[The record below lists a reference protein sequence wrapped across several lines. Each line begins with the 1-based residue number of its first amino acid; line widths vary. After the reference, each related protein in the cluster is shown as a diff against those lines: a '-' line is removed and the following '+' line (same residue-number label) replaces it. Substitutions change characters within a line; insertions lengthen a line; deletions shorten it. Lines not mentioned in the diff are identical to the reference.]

1 MSELGGK
8 VKRGFVWD
16 MAGSFFNQISGL
28 VITIFLA
35 RLLSPEEF
43 GVVALAMVFISLTSV
58 FTDVGFTQGLIQ
70 REKVDNGHY
79 NSIFL
84 VNISL
89 SLIMSAVIYLSAGL
103 IGDFYDSDEVV
114 HVVKYLALIPIIS
127 SFGMVHKS
135 ILVRKMKFKELSLR
149 TVVCSVFGGV
159 VGISAAIYG
168 EGAFSL
174 VWKQLASELIGVIVF
189 WWGSKWIPNFRFSL
203 SKVKDL
209 FNFSQ
214 FVFFDALVR
223 TFFDRLDTLF
233 IGKVFSPEILGLFG
247 RAKSLN
253 LIVSDYTTSSV
264 RKVMFPALSSIQNEP
279 KRFKAVFLRI
289 VSVSSA
295 GSGFLAGIM
304 FFIAEPFILLV
315 LGEQWRGSISIFKL
329 LVFITLISPH
339 IGINAQAI
347 LSKGYSKTK
356 LYMNGVH
363 RFLGL
368 LPMGIGFFYGI
379 EVFTLTLVLVK
390 FAVLFFY
397 ILFAQNKLHINW
409 WDQWKRI
416 LIPMAPFVGC
426 ILIFYFL
433 TPFASTTL
441 NINNLY
447 LDVGKAFI
455 FAIVYLLYLKM
466 INNELFDVLASF
478 LSKGKSWMKS
488 IKRK

>member
-8 VKRGFVWD
+8 VKRGFAWD
-16 MAGSFFNQISGL
+16 MAGSLFNQVSGL
-28 VITIFLA
+28 LITIFLA
-35 RLLSPEEF
+35 RLLTPEEF

-89 SLIMSAVIYLSAGL
+89 SFVMGGIIYLSAGM
-103 IGDFYDSDEVV
+103 IGDFYDSEEVV
-114 HVVKYLALIPIIS
+114 HVVKYLSLIPIIA
-127 SFGMVHKS
+127 SFGMVHRS

-149 TVVCSVFGGV
+149 TAICSVFGGII
-159 VGISAAIYG
+159 GITAAFYG

-189 WWGSKWIPNFRFSL
+189 WWGSKWIPDLRFSM

-209 FNFSQ
+209 FSFSQ

-253 LIVSDYTTSSV
+253 LIVSDYTTNSI
-264 RKVMFPALSSIQNEP
+264 RKVMFPALSSIQHEP
-279 KRFKAVFLRI
+279 KRFNTVFLRI
-289 VSVSSA
+289 VTISSA
-295 GSGFLAGIM
+295 GSVLLAGIM
-304 FFIAEPFILLV
+304 FFIAEPFILIV
-315 LGEQWRGSISIFKL
+315 LGEQWKGAISIFKI
-329 LVFITLISPH
+329 LVFVTLVSPH

-347 LSKGYSKTK
+347 LSRGFSKTK

-363 RFLGL
+363 RSLAL
-368 LPMGIGFFYGI
+368 MPMIIGFFYGI
-379 EVFTLTLVLVK
+379 EIFTLTLVLVK
-390 FAVLFFY
+390 FTVLFVY
-397 ILFAQNKLHINW
+397 ILFAQKKLQISW
-409 WDQWKRI
+409 WEQWKRI
-416 LIPMAPFVGC
+416 LITFIPFLAFIV
-426 ILIFYFL
+426 LFHFL
-433 TPFASTTL
+433 TPFAYQLFDISH
-441 NINNLY
+441 LY
-447 LDVGKAFI
+447 IDVIKAFL
-455 FAIVYLLYLKM
+455 FAVVYLGYLKT
-466 INNELFDVLASF
+466 INHELYNLLWDII
-478 LSKGKSWMKS
+478 SKGKKWIHQ